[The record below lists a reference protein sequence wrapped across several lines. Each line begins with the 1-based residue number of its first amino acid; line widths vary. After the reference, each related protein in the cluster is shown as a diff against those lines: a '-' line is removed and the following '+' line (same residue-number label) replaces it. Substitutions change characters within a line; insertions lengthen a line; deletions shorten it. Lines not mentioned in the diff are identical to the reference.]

1 MKRFLHSIALL
12 FSMVFVAFLLFVQS
26 GKVFSQ
32 PVFPVPD
39 HIVVVNILKITAYS
53 QIIGSAAAPLY
64 QSLAND
70 TSSALFIQS
79 YGIEHP
85 ANRII
90 LIFIPAATRE

>member
-39 HIVVVNILKITAYS
+39 HIVVAIFENMPTHRSSVQKQRLISMHWQMIQTLHCSSNRMQLNI
-53 QIIGSAAAPLY
+53 
-64 QSLAND
+64 
-70 TSSALFIQS
+70 
-79 YGIEHP
+79 P

-90 LIFIPAATRE
+90 LIFIPGATRE